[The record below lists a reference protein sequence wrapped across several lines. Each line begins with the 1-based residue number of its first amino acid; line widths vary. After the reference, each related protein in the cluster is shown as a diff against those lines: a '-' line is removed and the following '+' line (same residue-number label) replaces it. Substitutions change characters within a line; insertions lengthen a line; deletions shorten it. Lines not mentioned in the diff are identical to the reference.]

1 MDNEFAQ
8 RMVTGKK
15 EVHIISGFPDSF
27 FLTLQV
33 AKRQEKK
40 EKKNNYDNV
49 NNLEKK
55 QKQIYL
61 VFHPYHLL
69 KTKNV
74 N

>member
-1 MDNEFAQ
+1 
-8 RMVTGKK
+8 MVTGKK

-27 FLTLQV
+27 ILDL
-33 AKRQEKK
+33 AGYKKAGKKK

>member
-1 MDNEFAQ
+1 
-8 RMVTGKK
+8 MVTGKK

-33 AKRQEKK
+33 TKRQEKK

-49 NNLEKK
+49 NNLEKN
-55 QKQIYL
+55 QKKIYL

>member
-1 MDNEFAQ
+1 
-8 RMVTGKK
+8 MVTEKK
-15 EVHIISGFPDSF
+15 KRTHNFI
-27 FLTLQV
+27 FLDL
-33 AKRQEKK
+33 AGYKKAGKK
-40 EKKNNYDNV
+40 EKKNNYDKV

>member
-1 MDNEFAQ
+1 
-8 RMVTGKK
+8 MVTGKK

-27 FLTLQV
+27 FLNLQIT
-33 AKRQEKK
+33 KRQEKK
-40 EKKNNYDNV
+40 KKKNNYDNV

-61 VFHPYHLL
+61 VFHPYHLF